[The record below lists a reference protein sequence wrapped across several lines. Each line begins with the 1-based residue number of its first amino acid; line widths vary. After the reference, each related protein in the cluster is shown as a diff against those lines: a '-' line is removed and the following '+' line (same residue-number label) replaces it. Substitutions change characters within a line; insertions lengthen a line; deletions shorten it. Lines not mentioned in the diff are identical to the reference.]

1 LGLQF
6 QQAQQLWYVVDNDRS
21 GYLDLAEFVR
31 FCSLPQMVQNI
42 MRFEASI
49 PQQSHM
55 VQPQQFPVGHV
66 LFQMLDSKRDGSIS
80 FQEFC
85 PLGQQLGIPFQQA
98 QQLWQ
103 QVDTDRSNSL
113 NYQEFIRLCAIPQ
126 LSAAVAALE
135 RQTPQVQPMPLTQ
148 QPPLGAKTFR
158 KLDASGDGEYISEPP
173 PQYYQA
179 ARQSCLEAFFT
190 CHNFA
195 LVLLSCGA
203 ISLLVYGALS
213 KSVGFYVGG
222 GVLYLFYVS
231 CFCQSKTAKYLSTKL
246 TPLGAEEYVND
257 LRRVT
262 PSFTFHV
269 RCWHTETSTSTT
281 TDKDGNTSTSTS
293 TRDVTTY
300 EADEAFVYRRVRDIS
315 GALAGISPS
324 DVTRLN
330 IKAEYR
336 FSDEPTRLHT

>member
-1 LGLQF
+1 MHHE
-6 QQAQQLWYVVDNDRS
+6 V
-21 GYLDLAEFVR
+21 E
-31 FCSLPQMVQNI
+31 
-42 MRFEASI
+42 E
-49 PQQSHM
+49 
-55 VQPQQFPVGHV
+55 
-66 LFQMLDSKRDGSIS
+66 SIS
-80 FQEFC
+80 SNTNYYMAAA
-85 PLGQQLGIPFQQA
+85 PLLPFETYIQ
-98 QQLWQ
+98 
-103 QVDTDRSNSL
+103 N
-113 NYQEFIRLCAIPQ
+113 
-126 LSAAVAALE
+126 
-135 RQTPQVQPMPLTQ
+135 
-148 QPPLGAKTFR
+148 
-158 KLDASGDGEYISEPP
+158 GEYISEPP

-203 ISLLVYGALS
+203 ISLLVYGAFGWG
-213 KSVGFYVGG
+213 VGFYVGG
-222 GVLYLFYVS
+222 GVLYLFYVC
-231 CFCQSKTAKYLSTKL
+231 CFCKSKTAKYVSTKL

-281 TDKDGNTSTSTS
+281 TDADGNTSTSTS
-293 TRDVTTY
+293 TSDVTTY

-336 FSDEPTRLHT
+336 FSDEPTRLAYVNQGRFLYHSNKGRDDNCDVTFKMDIAGLTPYVLCTSPDHQACWLQKCYFYLFSCVGLAACFATALDANSLTADYRLVKDISIL